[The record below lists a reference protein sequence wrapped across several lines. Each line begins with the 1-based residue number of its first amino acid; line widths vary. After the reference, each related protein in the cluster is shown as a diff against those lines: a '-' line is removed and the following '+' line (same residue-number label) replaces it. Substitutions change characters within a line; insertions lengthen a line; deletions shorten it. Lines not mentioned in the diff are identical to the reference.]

1 MNLIL
6 FSEWTASQ
14 RELWPLQILEVN
26 GAALNAGESIELVGD
41 LDVDAFL
48 RASRQTV
55 EECEVL
61 RVRFREQGGEPA
73 QLVAPLGKWLPN
85 FVDLADNAAPSESA
99 KAWIAA
105 ELARPLD
112 ISESVFSWTLI
123 KLAETH
129 HIWCLIVHQIV
140 ADGFS
145 RNLVARRL
153 AAIYSS
159 LVGDDETTSI
169 APGPMFDLLRE
180 DAEYRQSEGF
190 ERSRANWLSRLRD
203 LSPPARLTSRASY
216 GSYMPARHTVPTSPS
231 TSTAVRKIMAD
242 TGVSLSGLVVTLAA
256 IYLRRLTGS
265 SDITVGLLVAA
276 RTTPAARNTPG
287 NVSNTVPARLKID
300 AETTLIDLITQ
311 VRARVREALSDQR
324 VPLSDVKAGLPSLD
338 GELYAIA
345 VNVMKFD
352 FALKFGTLR
361 VATRN
366 LSNGPVDDISISVFE
381 QPGDGGLQIALNGNS
396 SRYSRTELAA
406 HYKWLMICLERLS
419 RTDPTLIVDAIDW
432 ISPIDRDMLLEIGK
446 VTDTREPMT
455 VISDNVDVH
464 EPNSEREVQI
474 CGAFA
479 RALAVNTFPAD
490 ANFFDQG
497 GHSLIAVRLISTLA
511 KEFGSKI
518 PLRALFENPTPRA
531 LTRYLSAPLATAT
544 LKSDLPLLVL
554 CPGGGL
560 LMREIIEL
568 RDALQ
573 SDFAVL
579 VVEYP
584 DWRQEWDVVCDVD
597 RYLNYIVAQIR
608 ARAPEPRSLSL
619 IGYSFGGSVAYAL
632 SVTLARF
639 GYTIERLNIIDG
651 YSPLMKQSAAANRRL
666 NGIDDNSL
674 VMNRLTPTNWFKRIV
689 QIASRDNRRHQRTLG
704 RLVGI
709 NAKKPFVKT
718 ALRLFRRWIP
728 TDGNS
733 DFLIHMTFWINA
745 SIPMQALRDWAKTI
759 APSDRLIQVPGV
771 LFRSDETL
779 DSWPRDLGW
788 TKIAP
793 NLEIVIMP
801 GSHLTIINKRT
812 LPVICS
818 HVRLGRAKPVVVE
831 SRLDVLAPLPDAS
844 GNGPALRGLS
854 MPELRRDEL
863 LSEIFAAA
871 VRRTPTAVCMTTRL
885 METLTYAEVDARATA
900 IARGLVKRGAKAGQV
915 IGLWQKA
922 GVDVLISQIAIAKT
936 GATWLP
942 FDAAAPAA
950 RVAACLSDA
959 SAILLLADRERLQR
973 AAGVLRC
980 PAVDPALIVDGT
992 DNCIIDARALG
1003 ATPEHAA
1010 YIIYTSGS
1018 TGEPKGI
1025 VVSNRN
1031 ICHFLRAMNE
1041 VYGIVKD
1048 DVMFQNASLAFDL
1061 SMEQIWLPYLVG
1073 ASLFVSDEETIGE
1086 IDELPRYLEQAG
1098 VTVLDTLPT
1107 LLALLPRDVETL
1119 RMIILGG
1126 EACTPAIAKGWAREG
1141 RAFYNTY
1148 GPTETTVVATASR
1161 LCQGKDVTI
1170 GRPIPN
1176 YSCYVVDNNLVPVK
1190 VGEEGELLIG
1200 GPGVATGYLG
1210 RDELN
1215 KRNFIANPFDHDG
1228 PDPILYR
1235 TGDLVTV
1242 EPNGEVAFRGRI
1254 DDQIKIRGFR
1264 VELGEIDACLC
1275 NISGI
1280 YMAATVL
1287 LNEGGSDQLAAFLV
1301 ADAEIELSKS
1311 NLRATLQKRLP
1322 AHMVPTRFERVT
1334 QLPRL
1339 HSGKIDRK
1347 ALAKS
1352 VVLGSVT

>member
-1 MNLIL
+1 
-6 FSEWTASQ
+6 
-14 RELWPLQILEVN
+14 
-26 GAALNAGESIELVGD
+26 
-41 LDVDAFL
+41 
-48 RASRQTV
+48 
-55 EECEVL
+55 
-61 RVRFREQGGEPA
+61 
-73 QLVAPLGKWLPN
+73 
-85 FVDLADNAAPSESA
+85 
-99 KAWIAA
+99 
-105 ELARPLD
+105 
-112 ISESVFSWTLI
+112 
-123 KLAETH
+123 
-129 HIWCLIVHQIV
+129 
-140 ADGFS
+140 
-145 RNLVARRL
+145 
-153 AAIYSS
+153 
-159 LVGDDETTSI
+159 
-169 APGPMFDLLRE
+169 
-180 DAEYRQSEGF
+180 
-190 ERSRANWLSRLRD
+190 
-203 LSPPARLTSRASY
+203 
-216 GSYMPARHTVPTSPS
+216 
-231 TSTAVRKIMAD
+231 
-242 TGVSLSGLVVTLAA
+242 
-256 IYLRRLTGS
+256 
-265 SDITVGLLVAA
+265 
-276 RTTPAARNTPG
+276 
-287 NVSNTVPARLKID
+287 
-300 AETTLIDLITQ
+300 
-311 VRARVREALSDQR
+311 
-324 VPLSDVKAGLPSLD
+324 
-338 GELYAIA
+338 
-345 VNVMKFD
+345 
-352 FALKFGTLR
+352 
-361 VATRN
+361 
-366 LSNGPVDDISISVFE
+366 
-381 QPGDGGLQIALNGNS
+381 
-396 SRYSRTELAA
+396 
-406 HYKWLMICLERLS
+406 
-419 RTDPTLIVDAIDW
+419 
-432 ISPIDRDMLLEIGK
+432 
-446 VTDTREPMT
+446 
-455 VISDNVDVH
+455 
-464 EPNSEREVQI
+464 
-474 CGAFA
+474 
-479 RALAVNTFPAD
+479 
-490 ANFFDQG
+490 
-497 GHSLIAVRLISTLA
+497 
-511 KEFGSKI
+511 
-518 PLRALFENPTPRA
+518 
-531 LTRYLSAPLATAT
+531 
-544 LKSDLPLLVL
+544 
-554 CPGGGL
+554 
-560 LMREIIEL
+560 
-568 RDALQ
+568 
-573 SDFAVL
+573 
-579 VVEYP
+579 
-584 DWRQEWDVVCDVD
+584 
-597 RYLNYIVAQIR
+597 
-608 ARAPEPRSLSL
+608 
-619 IGYSFGGSVAYAL
+619 L

-863 LSEIFAAA
+863 LSEVFAAA

-1041 VYGIVKD
+1041 VYGIAKD

-1061 SMEQIWLPYLVG
+1061 SVEQIWLPYLVG

-1242 EPNGEVAFRGRI
+1242 EANGEVAFRGRI